1 MDSDSLLYFLAFL
14 PTIGFFIKMGMDAWS
29 GSKQGGD
36 SAVSS
41 IVQYSLMT
49 LYLAAVVAIIGS
61 KIHKGVM
68 MITNDFMWFFG
79 SIVFIFIVYV
89 AIIVL
94 HAVHYPKLQY
104 GRITPGISESVNNL
118 IMIPLWILIFYNM
131 HTLLQCQKNNTCSS
145 PISFYTFAILAFG
158 LMQLYLVIQSF
169 KVLKW
174 WPTDDI
180 LMLWMQNRFG
190 VGRAQ

>member
-1 MDSDSLLYFLAFL
+1 
-14 PTIGFFIKMGMDAWS
+14 
-29 GSKQGGD
+29 
-36 SAVSS
+36 
-41 IVQYSLMT
+41 
-49 LYLAAVVAIIGS
+49 
-61 KIHKGVM
+61 
-68 MITNDFMWFFG
+68 
-79 SIVFIFIVYV
+79 
-89 AIIVL
+89 
-94 HAVHYPKLQY
+94 
-104 GRITPGISESVNNL
+104 
-118 IMIPLWILIFYNM
+118 MIPLWILIFYNM